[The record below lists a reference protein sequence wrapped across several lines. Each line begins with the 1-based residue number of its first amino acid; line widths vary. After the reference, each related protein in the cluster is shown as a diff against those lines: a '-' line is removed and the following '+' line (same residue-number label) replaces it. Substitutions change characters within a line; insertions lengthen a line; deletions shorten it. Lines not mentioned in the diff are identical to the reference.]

1 MAIILSNNVASTLL
15 SAIGTGDTSLVVAS
29 GDGVLFPSPTG
40 GDHFYITV
48 IETSG
53 ALEIMKVTSRSSDTL
68 SLTRAQDGTAAA
80 SFTAGARI
88 EMRVNAASVEDAVS
102 EATANIVTGDGTT
115 GGTGSAGAGNQ
126 YVEITVGG
134 TTYRVLHDGTS

>member
-1 MAIILSNNVASTLL
+1 MAIILANNVASTLL
-15 SAIGTGDTSLVVAS
+15 AAIGTGDTELTVAS
-29 GDGVLFPSPTG
+29 GDGALFPSPGG

-53 ALEIMKVTSRSSDTL
+53 AIEIMQVTSRSSDTL
-68 SLTRAQDGTAAA
+68 SITRAQDNTSAA

-88 EMRVNAASVEDAVS
+88 EMRVNAATVEDAVS
-102 EATANIVTGDGTT
+102 EATQDIVTGAGTT

-126 YVEITVGG
+126 YIEITVGG